1 VIVQLVTDRRTLA
14 GVAAHPSQARHCLL
28 MQISRAVEAGIDVV
42 QIRERD
48 LEARELASLVTDIV
62 GVTRGTRTRVVVNE
76 RVDVAIA
83 CGADGVH
90 LRADSLSA
98 AAVRAIAPPA
108 FLIGRSVHSPP
119 EARACGTA
127 VDYLLAGTVWPTH
140 SKPLGHA
147 LLGVTGLAGMVAA
160 AAVPVLAIGGVTI
173 ERAREAAA
181 AGAAGVASIGLFR
194 GPEHGD
200 CRTVHLTETVSRL
213 RRLFDTTTPAS

>member
-1 VIVQLVTDRRTLA
+1 
-14 GVAAHPSQARHCLL
+14 
-28 MQISRAVEAGIDVV
+28 
-42 QIRERD
+42 
-48 LEARELASLVTDIV
+48 
-62 GVTRGTRTRVVVNE
+62 VTRGTRTRVVVNE

-90 LRADSLSA
+90 LRADSLPA

-108 FLIGRSVHSPP
+108 FLIGRSVHTAT
-119 EARACGTA
+119 EARASGTA
-127 VDYLLAGTVWPTH
+127 VDYLLAGTVWPTQ
-140 SKPLGHA
+140 SKPLDYA
-147 LLGVTGLAGMVAA
+147 LLGVTGLAGIVAA

-173 ERAREAAA
+173 ERAGEAAA
-181 AGAAGVASIGLFR
+181 AGAAGVASIGLFQ